1 MKYFG
6 EGLSEKHKELNRI
19 IRKPNYVE
27 EAKALFLD
35 IHAGLHLSEVSGTG
49 HNEVD
54 ALLEDLAL
62 EEFAIMPTAKDE
74 TIAWALWHIARI
86 EDLTMN
92 MLVARRAQ
100 IFDVKWGEKLR
111 VSITD
116 TGNALTDD
124 EIMKLSHSIDAVELL
139 RYRNEVGRRT
149 REIVGGDYGYSD
161 FIKNVDTIVMGK
173 KTYRQIVTELSPDE
187 WVYSGMK
194 TYVATHHPQ
203 EDMDEIVFTAEPV
216 TELVKRLKK
225 EPGKDIWICGG
236 ADVANQLM
244 EADEIDEYH
253 LTIMPVILGSGIR
266 LFAEKN
272 REISLRLLKSSSEN
286 GVLDCVYGNAI

>member
-19 IRKPNYVE
+19 IRKPDHVE
-27 EAKALFLD
+27 EAKALFLE

-54 ALLEDLAL
+54 ALLKDLTP

-139 RYRNEVGRRT
+139 RYRNEVGKRT
-149 REIVGGDYGYSD
+149 REIVGGL
-161 FIKNVDTIVMGK
+161 K
-173 KTYRQIVTELSPDE
+173 
-187 WVYSGMK
+187 
-194 TYVATHHPQ
+194 A
-203 EDMDEIVFTAEPV
+203 EDM
-216 TELVKRLKK
+216 KRKTDPEDLKK
-225 EPGKDIWICGG
+225 ILDCGG
-236 ADVANQLM
+236 VTAQADSVWLLDFWGQKDVAGLLLM
-244 EADEIDEYH
+244 PPTRHVMLHLNDCCKWKEA
-253 LTIMPVILGSGIR
+253 IR
-266 LFAEKN
+266 MKKRFY
-272 REISLRLLKSSSEN
+272 RI
-286 GVLDCVYGNAI
+286 